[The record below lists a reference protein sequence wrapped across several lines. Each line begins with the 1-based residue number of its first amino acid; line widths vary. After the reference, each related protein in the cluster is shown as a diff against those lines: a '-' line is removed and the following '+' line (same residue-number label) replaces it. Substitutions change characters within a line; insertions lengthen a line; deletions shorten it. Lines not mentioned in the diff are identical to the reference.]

1 MVVLSGADLVLPDR
15 VLASGT
21 LVLAD
26 GRIADI
32 RAERPASTTASTF
45 AFHGHTI
52 VPGFIDLHVHGVA
65 GVDVHDD
72 QQAVERVATA
82 LPRFGVTAFS
92 PTTVACSPAALT
104 GVLEQVQRL
113 RRTPAPLGARV
124 LPAHLES
131 NFINPTYAGAQPRS
145 CMRVWPRSPEPPPA
159 DTSVDDCFTAT
170 ALLAVIERHATNVGI
185 VTLAPEIEGALELLA
200 WLCSLG
206 IRVSLGHSGATYAE
220 AVAAIGAGATHAT
233 HLFNRMP
240 PLHHREPGL
249 AGAVLDSDNVTVELI
264 CDGVHVHPAVVRLV
278 IAAKGPSRVMAISD
292 GTAAAGLPPGAT
304 GRLGGQTIRASD
316 GCARLDDGTMAG
328 GVLTLDAAFRQLTGS
343 VGVSMVDAATMC
355 ATTPARALGLSL
367 QGVLVPGA
375 VADLAVLDRAG
386 VVVQTY
392 VAGRLV
398 YSRAAHEV
406 NAHTG
411 HAV

>member
-1 MVVLSGADLVLPDR
+1 M
-15 VLASGT
+15 LAAGT

-26 GRIADI
+26 GLIADI
-32 RAERPASTTASTF
+32 RAERQVATAASTF

-72 QQAVERVATA
+72 RDALERVATA

-92 PTTVACSPAALT
+92 PTTVACSPAELAQ
-104 GVLEQVQRL
+104 VLEQVHHL

-131 NFINPTYAGAQPRS
+131 NFISPAYAGAQPRS
-145 CMRVWPRSPEPPPA
+145 GLRVWPRAPESAPL
-159 DTSVDDCFTAT
+159 DTASGHPFTASE
-170 ALLAVIERHATNVGI
+170 LLEVVQRYSPDVGI
-185 VTLAPEIEGALELLA
+185 VTLAPEIEGALDLIA
-200 WLCSLG
+200 WLTGLG

-220 AVAAIGAGATHAT
+220 TVAAIAAGATQAT

-249 AGAVLDSDNVTVELI
+249 AGAVLESDDVVVELI
-264 CDGVHVHPAVVRLV
+264 CDGVHVHPSVVRLT
-278 IAAKGPSRVMAISD
+278 IAARGPSHVMAISD
-292 GTAAAGLPPGAT
+292 GTAAAGMPT
-304 GRLGGQTIRASD
+304 GSTARLGGQTIVA
-316 GCARLDDGTMAG
+316 GETCARLEDGTMAG
-328 GVLTLDAAFRQLTGS
+328 TVLTLDAAFRMLTRTC
-343 VGVSMVDAATMC
+343 GVSVVDAATMC
-355 ATTPARALGLSL
+355 ATTPARALGLSGH
-367 QGVLVPGA
+367 GVLEQGA
-375 VADLAVLDRAG
+375 VADLVVLDRDG

-398 YSRAAHEV
+398 YSRAAHAL
-406 NAHTG
+406 NSGPG